1 MPNQNI
7 EENLKQVVQSIQFM
21 LLTLIELELP
31 TISKHLSSSLFFRRI
46 LFAQTLVFRVVF
58 VLPLCSLVSFG
69 HCIVSILRI
78 MASDYPFGNFNFF
91 LIKHLKDQLLS
102 NPIMSKSNAP
112 TIFLG

>member
-7 EENLKQVVQSIQFM
+7 EENPKQVVQSIQFM

-31 TISKHLSSSLFFRRI
+31 TISKHLSSSLFFRSI
-46 LFAQTLVFRVVF
+46 LFAQTLVFQVVF

-78 MASDYPFGNFNFF
+78 MASDYPFGNFKNFF
-91 LIKHLKDQLLS
+91 
-102 NPIMSKSNAP
+102 
-112 TIFLG
+112 